1 MRRFI
6 AVPVVV
12 AGLSLAV
19 GCAMTTPKP
28 GAQAAPAAAATGP
41 IAAAGDSTGAPVAAS
56 SAVHAELERQVAA
69 AERAF
74 ARSMA
79 DRDHAAFASFVSDE
93 AIFFTGPTPLVG
105 KAAVAAGWR
114 RLYEQPQA
122 PFSWE
127 PQEVVVLASGNL
139 ALSSGPVRDPAGR
152 IVATFTSVWRQE
164 APGVWRVIFDRG
176 NDVCDCARAGR

>member
-41 IAAAGDSTGAPVAAS
+41 
-56 SAVHAELERQVAA
+56 SA
-69 AERAF
+69 
-74 ARSMA
+74 
-79 DRDHAAFASFVSDE
+79 
-93 AIFFTGPTPLVG
+93 
-105 KAAVAAGWR
+105 AAGWR

>member
-12 AGLSLAV
+12 AGLSLAA

-28 GAQAAPAAAATGP
+28 GADVTAAGALAGAAAT
-41 IAAAGDSTGAPVAAS
+41 
-56 SAVHAELERQVAA
+56 SAHAELERQVAA

-74 ARSMA
+74 AKTMA
-79 DRDHAAFASFVSDE
+79 DRDHAAFATFVSDE

-105 KAAVAAGWR
+105 KAAVAAGWK
-114 RLYEQPQA
+114 RLYDKPQA

-127 PQEVVVLASGNL
+127 PKEVVVLASGNL
-139 ALSSGPVRDPAGR
+139 ALSSGPVRDPSGKV
-152 IVATFTSVWRQE
+152 VATFTSVWRLE
-164 APGVWRVIFDRG
+164 APGVWRVIFDKG
-176 NDVCDCARAGR
+176 NDVCDCAKPGG